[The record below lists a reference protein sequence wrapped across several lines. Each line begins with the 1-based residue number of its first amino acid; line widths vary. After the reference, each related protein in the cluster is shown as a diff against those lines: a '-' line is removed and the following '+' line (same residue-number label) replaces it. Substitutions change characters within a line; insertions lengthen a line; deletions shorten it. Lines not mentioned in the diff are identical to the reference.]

1 MIKEEE
7 GAPREAAQLFS
18 TEAESR
24 DRLRRA
30 SSLLLKT
37 HIPKR
42 AVLHSL
48 V

>member
-7 GAPREAAQLFS
+7 GAPRAAAQLFS
-18 TEAESR
+18 PEAESR
-24 DRLRRA
+24 DPLRQA
-30 SSLLLKT
+30 SSTLLKT

-42 AVLHSL
+42 AELHSL